1 MKCRNSTTLVQHG
14 SHSAQI
20 ETGRSTMSISRN
32 IWLALLASLACAR
45 WPHPRRRSSNAEAEH
60 PRHHGRRH
68 RLLEHQRLQ
77 PRHDGLSHAQHRP
90 HRQRGRDLH
99 RLLRPAI
106 LHRRPRRVHHRPEPA
121 AHRAVEGRP
130 AGGEGGAV
138 GEGPDHRRAAQ
149 AAGLRDRT
157 IRQEPSRRPQRVP
170 ADRARLRRVLRQP
183 LSPERRGRARA
194 SGLSEEP
201 RHSGRNSV
209 RAAS

>member
-1 MKCRNSTTLVQHG
+1 
-14 SHSAQI
+14 
-20 ETGRSTMSISRN
+20 MSDSWN
-32 IWLALLASLACAR
+32 IRLAPAGIARLLALVAT
-45 WPHPRRRSSNAEAEH
+45 SSRVGAAAAAEAEH

-77 PRHDGLSHAQHRP
+77 PRHDGLPHAQHRP
-90 HRQRGRDLH
+90 HRQRRRDLH

-106 LHRRPRRVHHRPEPA
+106 LHRRPRRVHHRPEPD
-121 AHRAVEGRP
+121 AHRPSESRAAGSEGR
-130 AGGEGGAV
+130 AV
-138 GEGPDHRRAAQ
+138 GEGPDARRAAQ

-183 LSPERRGRARA
+183 LSPERRGRAGAPR
-194 SGLSEEP
+194 LSEEP
-201 RHSGRNSV
+201 GVQAAHSV